1 MESSRETLRQTV
13 ASLSE
18 SDAAKALAYI
28 KSLRTQ
34 PALVISDPS
43 IHVPD
48 QPFAPLPPIQPVR
61 GTGAPASEI
70 LIRDR
75 R

>member
-1 MESSRETLRQTV
+1 MLRETV
-13 ASLSE
+13 ASLNE
-18 SDAAKALAYI
+18 ADAAKALAYI
-28 KSLRTQ
+28 NSLRTQ

-48 QPFAPLPPIQPVR
+48 QPFAPLPPVR
-61 GTGAPASEI
+61 SIRGSGTPASKT